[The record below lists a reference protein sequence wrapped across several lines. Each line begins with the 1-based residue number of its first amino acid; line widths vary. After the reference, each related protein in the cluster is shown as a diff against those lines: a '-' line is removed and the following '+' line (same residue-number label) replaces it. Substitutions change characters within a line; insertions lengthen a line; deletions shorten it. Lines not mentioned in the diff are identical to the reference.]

1 MKKVNILGTEYT
13 IEIVEPD
20 EEMQKNDWVG
30 LCVGYDK
37 IIRLVNFSKMDS
49 FKNSSE
55 TEIVNAMKETLRH
68 EVVHAFFNESGLKD
82 SANVY
87 DGPWCK
93 NEELVDWL
101 AIQGPKIIQ
110 AWKEAGCID

>member
-1 MKKVNILGTEYT
+1 MGADEVKVNILGTEYT

-20 EEMQKNDWVG
+20 EEMQKNDLVG

-37 IIRLVNFSKMDS
+37 IIKLVNFSKMDS

-55 TEIVNAMKETLRH
+55 TEI
-68 EVVHAFFNESGLKD
+68 VHAFFNESGLKD

-101 AIQGPKIIQ
+101 AIQGPKIIR
-110 AWKEAGCID
+110 AWKEADCID